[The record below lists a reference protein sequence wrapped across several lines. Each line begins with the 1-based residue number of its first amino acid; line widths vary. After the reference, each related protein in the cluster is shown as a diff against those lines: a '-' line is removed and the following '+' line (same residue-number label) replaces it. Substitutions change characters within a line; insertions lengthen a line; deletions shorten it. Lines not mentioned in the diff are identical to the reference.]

1 MIERGERGPAG
12 GVITVFSTD
21 RPTLKRGRWEQK
33 GTFMEGKAPSLS
45 RNLEVLISE
54 SSEHDTLETLTGLS

>member
-1 MIERGERGPAG
+1 MIERGERGPAAG

-33 GTFMEGKAPSLS
+33 GTFMEGKAPSSLS

-54 SSEHDTLETLTGLS
+54 SSEHDTLETL